1 MIKLNAS
8 SFLKIIILTGLAAT
22 LSGCET
28 FTASMYGASAN
39 TNYAIKALKIND
51 SVSVGNFTSSG
62 PIDMQCRAVGPIQL
76 PRGTLSITAYV
87 KKAFE
92 DELKLAGAYSAKAPK
107 VILTGALSK
116 VNFSSSKGLMRGYW
130 NIDMTISSNNGKSMS
145 VNEYYE
151 FESGFNGNTACNNT
165 ANALMPT
172 VQSLIGKVISSPEF
186 ASLVSQ

>member
-1 MIKLNAS
+1 MFPRIGIVGRGGS
-8 SFLKIIILTGLAAT
+8 AA
-22 LSGCET
+22 
-28 FTASMYGASAN
+28 
-39 TNYAIKALKIND
+39 
-51 SVSVGNFTSSG
+51 GNFTSSG
-62 PIDMQCRAVGPIQL
+62 PIDMQCRAVGPIQF

-92 DELKLAGAYSAKAPK
+92 DELKLAGAYNAKAPK

-116 VNFSSSKGLMRGYW
+116 VNFSSTKGLMGGYW

-145 VNEYYE
+145 VNEHYE
-151 FESGFNGNTACNNT
+151 FESGFNGATACNNT

-172 VQSLIGKVISSPEF
+172 VQELIGKVISSPEF